1 MIITVKRK
9 RKHKEEGACNMTVT
23 NITNVEK
30 FFRTIDQCEGKVELV
45 TEQGDRFNLK
55 STLSQYV
62 SFVRFLSNCTVPAVQ
77 IVTTNARD
85 SQKIMKYMMNN

>member
-1 MIITVKRK
+1 
-9 RKHKEEGACNMTVT
+9 MTVT

-30 FFRTIDQCEGKVELV
+30 FFETINKCEGKVELV

-62 SFVRFLSNCTVPAVQ
+62 SLVRVFSNCTVPSVQ
-77 IVTTNARD
+77 IVTAKHTD
-85 SQKIMKYMMNN
+85 TLKIMRYMMNN

>member
-1 MIITVKRK
+1 
-9 RKHKEEGACNMTVT
+9 MTVT

-30 FFRTIDQCEGKVELV
+30 FFATINKCEGKVELV

-62 SFVRFLSNCTVPAVQ
+62 SYVRILSNCTVPTIEIITSNHAD
-77 IVTTNARD
+77 AE
-85 SQKIMKYMMNN
+85 KLMKFMING